1 MAVWL
6 CDIDGTLCEE
16 VCWTPEQCLAAT
28 PRQDV
33 IAKVNELY
41 KEHFVVLWT
50 ARRPHLYEATIEW
63 LGRNNVHYHAYSDH
77 KIPCEGFVD
86 DKAVTIEDF
95 LRR

>member
-6 CDIDGTLCEE
+6 IDVDGTLCEE

-28 PRQDV
+28 PRTDV

-41 KEHFVVLWT
+41 KTQFVVVWT
-50 ARRPHLYEATIEW
+50 ARRPHLYEATHEW
-63 LGRNNVHYHAYSDH
+63 LMRNNVHYHAYSDH
-77 KIPCEGFVD
+77 KIGCEHFVD
-86 DKAVTIEDF
+86 DLAVTIPEF